1 VENDGEGSS
10 WLGRV
15 VVIVCVSERGSIRV
29 GAAGLEEEDE
39 VIDPEPEDD
48 ADDDD
53 FVDVDADA
61 RDGTED
67 EAELLLVLVD
77 PSESG
82 MGRKPTRGA

>member
-1 VENDGEGSS
+1 MENDGEGSS

-15 VVIVCVSERGSIRV
+15 VVIVCVSERGSIWV

-39 VIDPEPEDD
+39 VIDPEPEDG